1 MEEEKEEQNLW
12 EKLESYSKDYSPQE
26 LFSKLTNVAKKAGIK
41 IVFYVLLLY
50 YSLVYGNLSLKE
62 KSIIIAALGYFISPV
77 DLIPDLFPMGYSD
90 DLALIIFIVTKLK
103 GSFTPEIRT
112 MAIERLKKYFDDVNE
127 ESLNF

>member
-1 MEEEKEEQNLW
+1 M
-12 EKLESYSKDYSPQE
+12 
-26 LFSKLTNVAKKAGIK
+26 
-41 IVFYVLLLY
+41 
-50 YSLVYGNLSLKE
+50 
-62 KSIIIAALGYFISPV
+62 AALGYFISPV

-112 MAIERLKKYFDDVNE
+112 MAIERLKKYFDNVNE

>member
-50 YSLVYGNLSLKE
+50 YSLVYGNLW
-62 KSIIIAALGYFISPV
+62 KS
-77 DLIPDLFPMGYSD
+77 
-90 DLALIIFIVTKLK
+90 
-103 GSFTPEIRT
+103 
-112 MAIERLKKYFDDVNE
+112 
-127 ESLNF
+127 

>member
-112 MAIERLKKYFDDVNE
+112 MAIERLKKYFDNVNE